1 MITHLKASV
10 SQIETNI
17 YIIRLICQKY
27 DTSLDSVC
35 IPFMMPFDPE
45 PGFSHTLFSQN
56 RPTGQSISLLHWTV
70 MSPTS
75 SRACK
80 LGPMY

>member
-27 DTSLDSVC
+27 DTFLDSVC
-35 IPFMMPFDPE
+35 LPFDPE

-80 LGPMY
+80 LGPMN